1 MHVIKE
7 VCQRVTVMENG
18 FVVES
23 GDVFDVFASPKQPIT
38 QEFIDTT
45 TNLSKINALIA
56 EKSKIADIKPGECIL
71 RFKFLQKSVTEAFVS
86 TISRRFNIDVNILF
100 GNLEFIGDAPLGG
113 LVSVVAGKREDIDAA
128 IHYLREKNV
137 GVEVILDA
145 RTAA

>member
-71 RFKFLQKSVTEAFVS
+71 RFQFLQKSVTEAFVS

-128 IHYLREKNV
+128 IQYLREKNV